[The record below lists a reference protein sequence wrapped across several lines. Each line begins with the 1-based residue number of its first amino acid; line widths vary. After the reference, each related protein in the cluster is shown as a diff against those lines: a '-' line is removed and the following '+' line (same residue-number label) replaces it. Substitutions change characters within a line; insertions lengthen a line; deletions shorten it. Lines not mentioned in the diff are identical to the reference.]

1 MEMFKITERFS
12 TDFQV
17 VFTNLFNHDQF
28 GDPNGGLVETTSTP
42 AIPPDSGR
50 FPSNQPHR
58 RPGLHAARCSL
69 ASGLT
74 SNASTPT
81 PYALWLGATLPA
93 FYVSLS

>member
-28 GDPNGGLVETTSTP
+28 GDPNGGWWRLPRHQQSRRIRVAS
-42 AIPPDSGR
+42 R
-50 FPSNQPHR
+50 LSNQPHQ

-69 ASGLT
+69 GLT

-81 PYALWLGATLPA
+81 PYALWLRAMLPA